1 MIMFNVLKSSKK
13 FAFFAIM
20 LLIVLMSSVNG
31 QVTFKHVTLEIGNEF
46 QIYPNCEAWGDIDN
60 DGDLDVYMAVGSKM
74 GFDLM
79 LNDLNVSGK
88 FLKADTLMAHFVK
101 TAGPRQV
108 LMADMENDG
117 DLDLLAVA
125 DEEQTYII
133 INKLIETD
141 SLWFEDVS
149 HQIGMAYSEE
159 LYYCA
164 SMADY
169 NNDGLLDLFMGGLSG
184 DFWTPTLLL
193 KNTSPINGPLSFEDA
208 TDQAGILSTPGLSI
222 STGSWGDY
230 DNDGDP
236 DLITATYPTYPV
248 FLYRN
253 ESDGTFTDVTTET
266 GLINSVGSS
275 RATAWIDYDNDGDFD
290 VYVARATYTEQPD
303 MDICQLWRNDD
314 GIFHEVESA
323 RVVHRTIRGMAW
335 GDYDNDG
342 DLDVHLSEEG
352 KDDILFRN
360 DGNDTFVDVAASIG
374 LTQVE
379 DPNGWGMLDIADRGG
394 QTWADWD
401 ADGDLDLLLAG
412 MSATQPYL
420 MQNDGGNTNN
430 WLEIKLAGVQSNIQG
445 VGARIITL
453 SGNLRQMRE
462 VTVGGGY
469 LCGPPADVHFGFG
482 QRTVI
487 DSLIIR
493 WPYGTLDVFV
503 NVDVNQ
509 LLTIEEGSGSTGVV
523 SNKNTTPENF
533 ELFQNYPNPFNPKT
547 QISYNIAKPGLVNL
561 EIFNTL
567 GEKVSSVVREYQSAG
582 NHKSEFDAGQL
593 PTGVYVYRLSS
604 GTFMQQ
610 KKMLLIK

>member
-1 MIMFNVLKSSKK
+1 MFGFKVRSVSITL
-13 FAFFAIM
+13 IM
-20 LLIVLMSSVNG
+20 LLATVIFVNA
-31 QVTFKHVTLEIGNEF
+31 QVGFKNVTPEIGEEF
-46 QIYPNCEAWGDIDN
+46 QIYPNCSAWGDIDN

-79 LNDLNVSGK
+79 INDLENSGR
-88 FLKADTLMAHFVK
+88 FLKADTLMAHCVQ

-117 DLDLLAVA
+117 DLDLLAIAA
-125 DEEQTYII
+125 DERTYII

-149 HQIGMAYSEE
+149 EDIGMAYTEE

-169 NNDGLLDLFMGGLSG
+169 NNDGLLDLFMGGLTG
-184 DFWTPTLLL
+184 DFWTPSLLM
-193 KNTSPINGPLSFEDA
+193 KNTSNVTGTLSFEDVSE
-208 TDQAGILSTPGLSI
+208 QAGILSTPGLSLA
-222 STGSWGDY
+222 TGSWGDY

-236 DLITATYPTYPV
+236 DLFVATYPIYPV

-253 ESDGTFTDVTTET
+253 ESDGTFTDVTVETE
-266 GLINSVGSS
+266 LINSVGSS
-275 RATAWIDYDNDGDFD
+275 RASAWIDYDNDGDFD
-290 VYVARATYTEQPD
+290 VYIARATYDEQPN

-323 RVVHRTIRGMAW
+323 QVVHRTIRGMAW

-342 DLDVHLSEEG
+342 DLDVHLAEQG

-360 DGNDTFVDVAASIG
+360 DGNDTFVDIAATIG

-412 MSATQPYL
+412 ESANEPFL
-420 MQNDGGNTNN
+420 MRNDGGNVNN
-430 WLEIKLAGVQSNIQG
+430 WLEVKLAGVQSNNQG
-445 VGARIITL
+445 VGARIIAK
-453 SGNLRQMRE
+453 SGDLRQMRE
-462 VTVGGGY
+462 VTIGGGY
-469 LCGPPADVHFGFG
+469 LCGPPTDVHFGFG
-482 QRTVI
+482 QRTII

-509 LLTIEEGSGSTGVV
+509 IRLITEGSGSTDVEITSSTIV
-523 SNKNTTPENF
+523 KNY
-533 ELFQNYPNPFNPKT
+533 ELLQNYPNPFNPST
-547 QISYNIAKPGLVNL
+547 QISYNIAKSGIVRL
-561 EIFNTL
+561 EIYSII
-567 GEKVSSVVREYQSAG
+567 GQKVKCIVNEYQSKG
-582 NHKSEFDAGQL
+582 NYKIEFDAGQL
-593 PTGVYVYRLSS
+593 SSGVYIYRLS
-604 GTFMQQ
+604 GDKFLQQ
-610 KKMLLIK
+610 KKMLLMK